1 MAAAIGDDANF
12 STTITNSIATKLATS
27 DFNSTFDPR
36 FNTQLGTKDTDDLSE
51 GTTNLYHTDARAR
64 SSISVS
70 GDLSY
75 DSSTGVVSFSQ
86 GNSDTVA
93 EGTTN
98 LYHTDARA
106 ITAVTGSDLDMGS
119 NNITTTGQLLFK
131 NMFATSGDLPSA
143 TTYHGM
149 FAHVHATGKA
159 YFAHAGNWIGLLDTT
174 TSTTANLP
182 EGTNLYYT
190 DARVDTHLNTGSASS
205 GQILSW
211 NGSDYAWVADQTG
224 SGGTAITIQEEGSS
238 LSTAATTINFV
249 GSGVTASGT
258 GATKTI
264 TVSGG
269 GAAITVQEEGS
280 SLSTA
285 AETLNFVG
293 SGVTASGTGATKT
306 ITIANLTN
314 AEVRTAVE
322 AATDSNV
329 FTDADHTKLG
339 TVETNAKD
347 DLTGGEIKALYEA
360 QSNTNA
366 FTDADNVKLGT
377 VETNASADQ
386 TDAEIRAAVEA
397 ATDSNVFTDADHTK
411 LNAIEASA
419 TADQTDAE
427 IRAAVEA
434 GYGFKC
440 IYRRR
445 SHKIR
450 WY

>member
-1 MAAAIGDDANF
+1 MLI
-12 STTITNSIATKLATS
+12 
-27 DFNSTFDPR
+27 
-36 FNTQLGTKDTDDLSE
+36 
-51 GTTNLYHTDARAR
+51 
-64 SSISVS
+64 
-70 GDLSY
+70 
-75 DSSTGVVSFSQ
+75 
-86 GNSDTVA
+86 
-93 EGTTN
+93 
-98 LYHTDARA
+98 
-106 ITAVTGSDLDMGS
+106 
-119 NNITTTGQLLFK
+119 
-131 NMFATSGDLPSA
+131 
-143 TTYHGM
+143 
-149 FAHVHATGKA
+149 
-159 YFAHAGNWIGLLDTT
+159 AGNWIGLLDTT

-377 VETNASADQ
+377 VETNAS
-386 TDAEIRAAVEA
+386 R
-397 ATDSNVFTDADHTK
+397 
-411 LNAIEASA
+411 
-419 TADQTDAE
+419 
-427 IRAAVEA
+427 
-434 GYGFKC
+434 
-440 IYRRR
+440 
-445 SHKIR
+445 
-450 WY
+450 

>member
-1 MAAAIGDDANF
+1 
-12 STTITNSIATKLATS
+12 
-27 DFNSTFDPR
+27 
-36 FNTQLGTKDTDDLSE
+36 
-51 GTTNLYHTDARAR
+51 
-64 SSISVS
+64 
-70 GDLSY
+70 
-75 DSSTGVVSFSQ
+75 
-86 GNSDTVA
+86 
-93 EGTTN
+93 
-98 LYHTDARA
+98 
-106 ITAVTGSDLDMGS
+106 MGS

-159 YFAHAGNWIGLLDTT
+159 YFAHHAGNWIGLLDTT

-306 ITIANLTN
+306 ITH
-314 AEVRTAVE
+314 
-322 AATDSNV
+322 S
-329 FTDADHTKLG
+329 
-339 TVETNAKD
+339 
-347 DLTGGEIKALYEA
+347 
-360 QSNTNA
+360 
-366 FTDADNVKLGT
+366 
-377 VETNASADQ
+377 
-386 TDAEIRAAVEA
+386 
-397 ATDSNVFTDADHTK
+397 K
-411 LNAIEASA
+411 LN
-419 TADQTDAE
+419 
-427 IRAAVEA
+427 
-434 GYGFKC
+434 
-440 IYRRR
+440 
-445 SHKIR
+445 
-450 WY
+450 